1 MSKNANRQIL
11 EEAKVFLESMI
22 EDAKGAKEQG
32 EDIQGMAYLPIR
44 RKAYVDAIT
53 TGMGG
58 KVRFHGKDGEENMEI
73 NIAPHETVNEVLV
86 DHDLEEGVQGTPVF
100 SIPLFE
106 DKEIWNMSIA
116 MGINL
121 LKDVKFITVI
131 TEAWASKKSFKHGA
145 PSEDPDRTEM
155 LVGWSLSFGE
165 KGKVIGMHSHMQEF
179 EVKNSKIK
187 WREPMIDFND
197 DPREIIKQPQV
208 AEIISRID

>member
-1 MSKNANRQIL
+1 MSKNANQQIL
-11 EEAKVFLESMI
+11 EEAKVFLESML
-22 EDAKGAKEQG
+22 EDAKCAKEIG
-32 EDIQGMAYLPIR
+32 EDIQGMAYLPIH
-44 RKAYVDAIT
+44 RKAYVDAMT

-58 KVRFHGKDGEENMEI
+58 KVKFHGKDGKENMEI
-73 NIAPHETVNEVLV
+73 NIAPHETVNEVLA
-86 DHDLEEGVQGTPVF
+86 DHNLDEGVQGTPVF

-155 LVGWSLSFGE
+155 LVGWSLSFGK
-165 KGKVIGMHSHMQEF
+165 KGKVIGFHSHMQEF
-179 EVKNSKIK
+179 EVKNSKTV
-187 WREPMIDFND
+187 WGEPTIDFSD
-197 DPREIIKQPQV
+197 DPKEIMMQPQV

>member
-1 MSKNANRQIL
+1 MSKNANQQIL

-22 EDAKGAKEQG
+22 EDAMGVKELG
-32 EDIQGMAYLPIR
+32 DDIQGMAYLPIR

-73 NIAPHETVNEVLV
+73 DIAPHETVNEVLA

-131 TEAWASKKSFKHGA
+131 TEAWASKNFKHGA

-155 LVGWSLSFGE
+155 LIGWSLSFGE
-165 KGKVIGMHSHMQEF
+165 KGKVIGFHSHMREF
-179 EVKNSKIK
+179 KLKNSKIK
-187 WREPMIDFND
+187 WGEPMIDFND
-197 DPREIIKQPQV
+197 NLKEIMRQPQV